1 LARHK
6 YSRRRNQGFEA
17 WGLENV
23 IKAFFK
29 CFVFSFFRLAR
40 YNLRPDFEK
49 YSVGKMIID
58 YLIVCFIT
66 GVFATLNLWKGV
78 VVIACVVL
86 IPLILGIVCRII
98 LKYHNRVKEP
108 VEPEEIVGKHIEE
121 SKKKEPIIE
130 ENIKQNNYKYDE
142 TSANLDEM
150 FKHNPVEDTEEKEV
164 EYMPNFNAMS
174 DLEIQKLVV
183 ETANLTPRKAHLP
196 KNIPLKVV
204 EEI

>member
-17 WGLENV
+17 WGLENI

-40 YNLRPDFEK
+40 YNLSPDFEK

-58 YLIVCFIT
+58 YLIVCFIA
-66 GVFATLNLWKGV
+66 GVFATLNFWKGV
-78 VVIACVVL
+78 VVIVCVVL
-86 IPLILGIVCRII
+86 IPLILGIVCRLI

-108 VEPEEIVGKHIEE
+108 VEQRENVGKPIKE
-121 SKKKEPIIE
+121 SKKKEPIVE
-130 ENIKQNNYKYDE
+130 ENIKKNNYKYDE

-150 FKHNPVEDTEEKEV
+150 FEHNPVVDTKEKEV
-164 EYMPNFNAMS
+164 EYMPDFNSMS
-174 DLEIQKLVV
+174 DDEVKKLVV

-204 EEI
+204 E